1 MRNSPI
7 TPITLSVFGVT
18 CLISVSASLSVQA
31 GDIVH
36 EAVRKTSRSQY
47 RIYQIDIQNMG
58 LGLYGGSAYNQ
69 GYRNRDGWAA
79 GVALFNLA
87 WTDGGTPGNREAR
100 LYLVDQLA
108 AMGLTVEV
116 QGAYRN
122 VVAELRGS
130 TRPEDVYIVCAHYD
144 TTSVGERPGGDDNA
158 SGTAGVLE
166 AARVLTQYNPAAT
179 VRFIGFNAEE
189 DWMLGSQDYVNKV
202 VMAAKERVLGVLNLD
217 MILRPAWDSN
227 PQAPID
233 LDIETRNT
241 TTCLAWAR
249 VFMDAIA
256 VYVPTLKI
264 APGSPSGFYWDA
276 GDQGPFIAAGYPALM
291 IAENTATEIWWYGSN
306 SYYHQPGDADD
317 GPANDPLSPSGVTY
331 DYDFATDVVRAAVAT
346 LAKEAT
352 ISANPK
358 PGFVWRQSIASR
370 GARDIEPFTIENN
383 CYLAV
388 ANSRDDLTYQV
399 DVNTYRWNGSFFVA
413 EQSIPAQ
420 GASDCEFFAI
430 ADQHFLAVAHERD
443 DATYRVDSKLYRWDG
458 AAFVW
463 HQDLATSG
471 AMDCEF
477 FTIEGRH
484 YLAVANS
491 RSNATWDVDST
502 IYRWDGTQFTQ
513 FQSIPTSGAADCEF
527 FTIGEMPFLAI
538 ANSHEGDGGGEV
550 SRIYGWDGQGF
561 VEFQVFPTQ
570 GASEWE
576 FLQIGADSYLI
587 AANGSSAQS
596 HRVDSRVYKWDQTSF
611 VPYQI
616 LPTQGAAAL
625 DSLAVGQEV
634 WLAVANR
641 RDDVTDQVDSTL
653 YKWNGT
659 RFVEFQAIRTQG
671 AADVAFFTTDED
683 VFLAVAHSQDDAT
696 YDVLSLVLLL
706 SEGGS
711 Y

>member
-1 MRNSPI
+1 MRSSLMMLTVLHLICSIPALASPW
-7 TPITLSVFGVT
+7 
-18 CLISVSASLSVQA
+18 AQA

-36 EAVRKTSRSQY
+36 EAVDKTSRSQY
-47 RIYQIDIQNMG
+47 RIYQVDIQNMG
-58 LGLYGGSAYNQ
+58 LGLYGGSAYDQ

-79 GVALFNLA
+79 GVALFNPA
-87 WTDGGTPGNREAR
+87 WTDAGTPGNREAR

-116 QGAYRN
+116 QGTYRN

-202 VMAAKERVLGVLNLD
+202 VAAGKERVLGVLNLD

-233 LDIETRNT
+233 LDIETRKT
-241 TTCLAWAR
+241 PACLAWAH

-256 VYVPTLKI
+256 TYVPTLKVD
-264 APGSPSGFYWDA
+264 PGSPSGFYWDA

-306 SYYHQPGDADD
+306 AYYHQPGDADD

-370 GARDIEPFTIENN
+370 GARDIEPFTIEDN

-388 ANSRDDLTYQV
+388 ANSRDDLTHQV
-399 DVNTYRWNGSFFVA
+399 DVNTYRWNGSVFVLQ
-413 EQSIPAQ
+413 QSIPAQ
-420 GASDCEFFAI
+420 GASDCEFFSI

-477 FTIEGRH
+477 FTVEGRH

-491 RSNATWDVDST
+491 RSDATWDANST

-513 FQSIPTSGAADCEF
+513 FQSVPTSGAADCEF

-538 ANSHEGDGGGEV
+538 ANSQEGDGGSEV
-550 SRIYGWDGQGF
+550 SRIYGWDGRGF
-561 VEFQVFPTQ
+561 VEFQAVATQ
-570 GASEWE
+570 GAADWE

-587 AANGSSAQS
+587 AANGSNAQS

-625 DSLAVGQEV
+625 DSLDVGQEL

-641 RDDVTDQVDSTL
+641 RDDAADQVDSTL

-659 RFVEFQAIRTQG
+659 RFVESQAVPAQG
-671 AADVAFFTTDED
+671 AGDVAFFTTDEG
-683 VFLAVAHSQDDAT
+683 VFLAVADSGDDT
-696 YDVLSLVLLL
+696 RYDVPSLVFAL
-706 SEGGS
+706 SEDGL